1 MPSPDELQPAPVADA
16 AEDSA
21 PDAPAT
27 EPSRAQNLRTSRMEA
42 FSDGVFA
49 IAITLLVLEIA
60 VPVVAGADLLRG
72 VEDEWPSYLAY
83 FVSFSTIGAV
93 WLMHS
98 LITEFLD
105 HADQVFLR
113 LNLLLLL
120 VVAFLPFPTSLVARS
135 LGDPEHER
143 VAATMYGVNFLLAS
157 VLLYVLWRYAVH
169 QQLIRSDA
177 TKQDI
182 AILNRRVTP
191 SVGAYVILIAVGLQ
205 WPTAAVI
212 GYLVIAAFLIFPA
225 RGGRPEQERGRPG
238 GGRSR
243 RDSS

>member
-27 EPSRAQNLRTSRMEA
+27 EPSRAQNLRTSRMEV

-72 VEDEWPSYLAY
+72 VEERGRRISLI
-83 FVSFSTIGAV
+83 VSFSTIGAV
-93 WLMHS
+93 WPMHS

-120 VVAFLPFPTSLVARS
+120 VVCFPALPHVARGAFAGRS
-135 LGDPEHER
+135 GARTGRRDDVRRQLPARLRAAVRALALRGAPAAHPVGRDQAGHRHPEPACHAQR
-143 VAATMYGVNFLLAS
+143 
-157 VLLYVLWRYAVH
+157 
-169 QQLIRSDA
+169 
-177 TKQDI
+177 
-182 AILNRRVTP
+182 RRVRDRRRW
-191 SVGAYVILIAVGLQ
+191 ACN
-205 WPTAAVI
+205 
-212 GYLVIAAFLIFPA
+212 
-225 RGGRPEQERGRPG
+225 GRPQP
-238 GGRSR
+238 
-243 RDSS
+243 SSATW